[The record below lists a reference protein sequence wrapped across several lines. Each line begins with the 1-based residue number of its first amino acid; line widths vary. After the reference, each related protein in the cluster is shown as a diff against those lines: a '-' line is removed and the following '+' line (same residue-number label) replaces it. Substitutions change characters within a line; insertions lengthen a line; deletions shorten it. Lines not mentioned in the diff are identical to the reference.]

1 MTKLDGVNSQ
11 LSSARKLAL
20 TGDYEAALGNFDGV
34 LEEIQR
40 CGDAQVSGHRISLA
54 AKIKPSTLL
63 SPISYD
69 RTISCPLFHV
79 LRSQHLAIYIHQN
92 IDTSPTLHV
101 EFTAFL

>member
-40 CGDAQVSGHRISLA
+40 CGDAQSVGAPHKFSSENQTFDFVIS
-54 AKIKPSTLL
+54 
-63 SPISYD
+63 D
-69 RTISCPLFHV
+69 FV
-79 LRSQHLAIYIHQN
+79 
-92 IDTSPTLHV
+92 
-101 EFTAFL
+101 